1 MLGQFGGVE
10 AVVTAPVEA
19 LTEVEGIGPKT
30 AQSVHAVV
38 RGGGGRLARA
48 EPGSQEDSKSLT
60 AQQTLCE
67 LRTWDRFPPLCFQTG
82 LPSPPYDTTKTRRTS
97 FSIFHLIVKLWS
109 YQGAVLGACTLA
121 FFATMAARLA
131 ISPVVPAIGD
141 AFAVSNGA
149 IGLALTG
156 MWMAYAAAQFPSGL
170 LADRYG
176 ERSII
181 LVAVVGTAVTS
192 GLLAVSPSYPVFLV
206 SAVALGGVAGLHFS
220 VATSLLTRTL
230 PNTGSAIGL
239 HTAGAPV
246 AGVLIPLAAGSVGV
260 WMGWRWAVAL
270 GGLVAAPSAVLFATV
285 VRPTEPVRPEVSVW
299 SRLRGRP
306 LLELL
311 ARPPIALTAGLSVCG
326 AFVWQATASFLPAFL
341 IEHHGVAEPLAGAL
355 FSAYFGVQGL
365 TQPLVGALSDRI
377 GRYPAA
383 AAAVAVGVVGYGVL
397 VVGPGLWMIGG
408 AVVCAGLAMG
418 WGAALLPKFMDHLG
432 DEERSAGFG
441 LIRTAYMVL
450 GAGGSVA
457 TGAAADLLGWG
468 PAFLGLA
475 VLLGGMLLVLLR
487 AMQRARV
494 GQGTPVSS

>member
-1 MLGQFGGVE
+1 V
-10 AVVTAPVEA
+10 
-19 LTEVEGIGPKT
+19 
-30 AQSVHAVV
+30 
-38 RGGGGRLARA
+38 
-48 EPGSQEDSKSLT
+48 
-60 AQQTLCE
+60 
-67 LRTWDRFPPLCFQTG
+67 
-82 LPSPPYDTTKTRRTS
+82 LPSALLPNWLLSTPYRPPDAAPS
-97 FSIFHLIVKLWS
+97 FSRFSVVLVKLWS

-131 ISPVVPAIGD
+131 VSPVVPAIGD
-141 AFAVSNGA
+141 EFAVSNGA

-176 ERSII
+176 ERRVI
-181 LVAVVGTAVTS
+181 LAAVVGTAVTS
-192 GLLAVSPSYPVFLV
+192 GLLAVSPSYPVLLV
-206 SAVALGGVAGLHFS
+206 GAVALGGVAGLHYS
-220 VATSLLTRTL
+220 VATSLLTRIL

-260 WMGWRWAVAL
+260 WLGWRWAVAL
-270 GGLVAAPSAVLFATV
+270 GVAVAVPSAVLFAAV
-285 VRPTEPVRPEVSVW
+285 VRATEPVRPEVSVW
-299 SRLRGRP
+299 RRLRMRP

-311 ARPPIALTAGLSVCG
+311 VRPPIALTAGLSVVG

-341 IEHHGVAEPLAGAL
+341 IEYHGVAEPVAGAL

-383 AAAVAVGVVGYGVL
+383 AVAVGAGVLGYGLL
-397 VVGPGLWMIGG
+397 VVGPGLWTIG
-408 AVVCAGLAMG
+408 AAIVCAGLAMG

-432 DEERSAGFG
+432 DDERSAGFG

-450 GAGGSVA
+450 GAGGSVV

-475 VLLGGMLLVLLR
+475 ALLGGMLFVLLY
-487 AMQRARV
+487 AI
-494 GQGTPVSS
+494 GTPRSARTATAGS

>member
-1 MLGQFGGVE
+1 M
-10 AVVTAPVEA
+10 
-19 LTEVEGIGPKT
+19 
-30 AQSVHAVV
+30 
-38 RGGGGRLARA
+38 
-48 EPGSQEDSKSLT
+48 
-60 AQQTLCE
+60 
-67 LRTWDRFPPLCFQTG
+67 
-82 LPSPPYDTTKTRRTS
+82 
-97 FSIFHLIVKLWS
+97 KLWS

-131 ISPVVPAIGD
+131 ISPVVPAIGS
-141 AFAVSNGA
+141 ALAVSNGA

-156 MWMAYAAAQFPSGL
+156 MWGAYAAAQFPSGL

-176 ERSII
+176 ERRII

-192 GLLAVSPSYPVFLV
+192 GLLAVSPTYPVFLV
-206 SAVALGGVAGLHFS
+206 AAVALGGVAGLHFS

-260 WMGWRWAVAL
+260 WLGWRWAVAL
-270 GGLVAAPSAVLFATV
+270 GGLVAAPSAALFAAV
-285 VRPTEPVRPEVSVW
+285 VRPTEPIRPDVSVW

-311 ARPPIALTAGLSVCG
+311 TRPPIALTAGLSVVG

-341 IEHHGVAEPLAGAL
+341 IEYHSYGEPLAGAL
-355 FSAYFGVQGL
+355 FSAYFGVQGI
-365 TQPLVGALSDRI
+365 TQPAVGTLSDRI

-383 AAAVAVGVVGYGVL
+383 ALTVGVGVLGYGVL
-397 VVGPGLWMIGG
+397 VGGEGLWMVGG

-450 GAGGSVA
+450 GASGSVA

-468 PAFLGLA
+468 PAFFGLA
-475 VLLGGMLLVLLR
+475 VLLGGMLLVLLYVIR
-487 AMQRARV
+487 RSQMNRRV
-494 GQGTPVSS
+494 PVSS

>member
-1 MLGQFGGVE
+1 M
-10 AVVTAPVEA
+10 
-19 LTEVEGIGPKT
+19 
-30 AQSVHAVV
+30 
-38 RGGGGRLARA
+38 
-48 EPGSQEDSKSLT
+48 
-60 AQQTLCE
+60 
-67 LRTWDRFPPLCFQTG
+67 
-82 LPSPPYDTTKTRRTS
+82 
-97 FSIFHLIVKLWS
+97 KLWS

-131 ISPVVPAIGD
+131 ISPVVPAIGS
-141 AFAVSNGA
+141 ALAVSNGA

-156 MWMAYAAAQFPSGL
+156 MWGAYAAAQFPSGL

-176 ERSII
+176 ERRII

-192 GLLAVSPSYPVFLV
+192 GLLAVSPTYPVFLV
-206 SAVALGGVAGLHFS
+206 AAVALGGVAGLHFS

-260 WMGWRWAVAL
+260 WLGWRWAVAL
-270 GGLVAAPSAVLFATV
+270 GVLVAVPSAVLFAAV
-285 VRPTEPVRPEVSVW
+285 VRPTEPVRPDVSVW

-311 ARPPIALTAGLSVCG
+311 ARPPIALTAGLSVVG

-341 IEHHGVAEPLAGAL
+341 IEYHGYGEPLAGAL
-355 FSAYFGVQGL
+355 FSVYFGVQGI
-365 TQPLVGALSDRI
+365 TQPAVGTLSDRI

-383 AAAVAVGVVGYGVL
+383 ALTVGVGVLGYGVL
-397 VVGPGLWMIGG
+397 VGGEGLWMVGG

-450 GAGGSVA
+450 GASGSVA

-475 VLLGGMLLVLLR
+475 VLLGGMLLMLLYVIR
-487 AMQRARV
+487 RSQMNRRV
-494 GQGTPVSS
+494 PVSS

>member
-1 MLGQFGGVE
+1 M
-10 AVVTAPVEA
+10 
-19 LTEVEGIGPKT
+19 
-30 AQSVHAVV
+30 
-38 RGGGGRLARA
+38 
-48 EPGSQEDSKSLT
+48 
-60 AQQTLCE
+60 
-67 LRTWDRFPPLCFQTG
+67 
-82 LPSPPYDTTKTRRTS
+82 
-97 FSIFHLIVKLWS
+97 
-109 YQGAVLGACTLA
+109 GACTLA

-141 AFAVSNGA
+141 EFAVSNGA

-156 MWMAYAAAQFPSGL
+156 MWGAYAAAQFPSGL

-176 ERSII
+176 ERTII
-181 LVAVVGTAVTS
+181 LVAVSGTAVTS
-192 GLLAVSPSYPVFLV
+192 GLLAVTPSYPIFLAG
-206 SAVALGGVAGLHFS
+206 AVALGGVAGLHFS

-260 WMGWRWAVAL
+260 WLGWRWAVAL
-270 GGLVAAPSAVLFATV
+270 GVVVALPAAVLFATV
-285 VRPTEPVRPEVSVW
+285 VRPIEPVRPEESVW
-299 SRLRGRP
+299 SRLQVRP

-311 ARPPIALTAGLSVCG
+311 GRPPVAITAGLSVCG

-341 IEHHGVAEPLAGAL
+341 IEYHGVAKPLAGAL
-355 FSAYFGVQGL
+355 FSVYFGVQGVA
-365 TQPLVGALSDRI
+365 QPVIGTLSDRI

-383 AAAVAVGVVGYGVL
+383 ALTVGVGVLGYSVL
-397 VVGPGLWMIGG
+397 VVGPGLWMVAA

-432 DEERSAGFG
+432 DEERGAGFG

-450 GAGGSVA
+450 GASGSVV

-475 VLLGGMLLVLLR
+475 ALLGGMLGVLLYVMRRSRTDRR
-487 AMQRARV
+487 A
-494 GQGTPVSS
+494 PVSP

>member
-1 MLGQFGGVE
+1 MLRRPFPS
-10 AVVTAPVEA
+10 APVV
-19 LTEVEGIGPKT
+19 L
-30 AQSVHAVV
+30 
-38 RGGGGRLARA
+38 
-48 EPGSQEDSKSLT
+48 
-60 AQQTLCE
+60 
-67 LRTWDRFPPLCFQTG
+67 
-82 LPSPPYDTTKTRRTS
+82 
-97 FSIFHLIVKLWS
+97 VKLWS

-141 AFAVSNGA
+141 EFVVSNGA

-156 MWMAYAAAQFPSGL
+156 LWMAYAAAQFPSGL

-206 SAVALGGVAGLHFS
+206 GAVALGGVAGLHYS
-220 VATSLLTRTL
+220 VATSLLTRIL
-230 PNTGSAIGL
+230 PHTGSAIGL

-260 WMGWRWAVAL
+260 WLGWRWAVAL
-270 GGLVAAPSAVLFATV
+270 GVAVAVPSAALFAVV
-285 VRPTEPVRPEVSVW
+285 VRPTAPVRPEVSVW
-299 SRLRGRP
+299 SRLRVRP

-311 ARPPIALTAGLSVCG
+311 VRPPIALTAALSVVG

-341 IEHHGVAEPLAGAL
+341 IEHHGVSEPVAGAL
-355 FSAYFGVQGL
+355 FSAYFAVQGL
-365 TQPLVGALSDRI
+365 TQPMVGALSDRI

-383 AAAVAVGVVGYGVL
+383 AVAVGAGVVGYGLL
-397 VVGPGLWMIGG
+397 VVGPGLWVISG
-408 AVVCAGLAMG
+408 AIVCAGLAMG

-432 DEERSAGFG
+432 DDERSAGFG

-450 GAGGSVA
+450 GASGSVV
-457 TGAAADLLGWG
+457 TGAVADLLGWG
-468 PAFLGLA
+468 AAFLGLA
-475 VLLGGMLLVLLR
+475 ALLGGMLFVLLY
-487 AMQRARV
+487 AI
-494 GQGTPVSS
+494 GTPRFARTATAGS

>member
-1 MLGQFGGVE
+1 
-10 AVVTAPVEA
+10 
-19 LTEVEGIGPKT
+19 
-30 AQSVHAVV
+30 
-38 RGGGGRLARA
+38 
-48 EPGSQEDSKSLT
+48 
-60 AQQTLCE
+60 
-67 LRTWDRFPPLCFQTG
+67 
-82 LPSPPYDTTKTRRTS
+82 
-97 FSIFHLIVKLWS
+97 
-109 YQGAVLGACTLA
+109 VLGACTLA

-131 ISPVVPAIGD
+131 VSPVVPAIGNE
-141 AFAVSNGA
+141 FAVSNGA

-156 MWMAYAAAQFPSGL
+156 MWMAYAVAQFPSGL

-176 ERSII
+176 ERRII

-192 GLLAVSPSYPVFLV
+192 GLLAVSPSYAVLLV
-206 SAVALGGVAGLHFS
+206 GAVALGGVAGLHYS

-260 WMGWRWAVAL
+260 WLGWRWAVAL
-270 GGLVAAPSAVLFATV
+270 GVLVAVPSAVLFAAV

-299 SRLRGRP
+299 SRLRVRP

-311 ARPPIALTAGLSVCG
+311 ARPPIALTAGLSVVG

-341 IEHHGVAEPLAGAL
+341 IEYHGVAEPVAGAL

-365 TQPLVGALSDRI
+365 TQPMVGTLSDRI

-383 AAAVAVGVVGYGVL
+383 AVAVGAGVVGYGLL
-397 VVGPGLWMIGG
+397 VVGPGLWTIAG
-408 AVVCAGLAMG
+408 AIVCAGLAMG
-418 WGAALLPKFMDHLG
+418 WGAALLPKFMDHLS
-432 DEERSAGFG
+432 DNERSAGFG

-450 GAGGSVA
+450 GASGSVV
-457 TGAAADLLGWG
+457 TGAVADFLGWG

-475 VLLGGMLLVLLR
+475 VLLGGMLLVLLY
-487 AMQRARV
+487 AMQRSESDRRA
-494 GQGTPVSS
+494 PVSS

>member
-1 MLGQFGGVE
+1 MR
-10 AVVTAPVEA
+10 
-19 LTEVEGIGPKT
+19 
-30 AQSVHAVV
+30 VV

-82 LPSPPYDTTKTRRTS
+82 LPSPPYDITKTRRTS

-285 VRPTEPVRPEVSVW
+285 VRPMEPVRPEVSVW